1 MSANIIRRAFQNDDP
16 IVVEEIA
23 KDARLKY
30 LGTTSIDLY
39 VHTSK
44 SYVAKKIEGNIL
56 AIKDAIFE
64 LENKNVRDVY
74 INNVKHELIINEL
87 NSKQDIG
94 LINLKTLNIDKTN
107 EMSGE
112 NDIVDEL
119 FEYEMSVLTKSKVM
133 LHMYQKTMN
142 REWKEE
148 ISMSLIRSR
157 FSFKKKT
164 LVKRL
169 KELISLK
176 YEPNNNDTKEIIE
189 LLGLK

>member
-1 MSANIIRRAFQNDDP
+1 MSANIIKRAFQNDDP

-44 SYVAKKIEGNIL
+44 TYVAKKIEGNIL